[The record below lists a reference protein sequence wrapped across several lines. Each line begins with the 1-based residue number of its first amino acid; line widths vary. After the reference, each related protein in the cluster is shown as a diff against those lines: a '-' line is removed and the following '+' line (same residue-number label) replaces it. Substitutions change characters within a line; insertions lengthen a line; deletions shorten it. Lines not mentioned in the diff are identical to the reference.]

1 MTKIILMLCVAL
13 QHLAYCDTLQDRLI
27 RREHASLLCQKSQ
40 CQRKEVLK
48 HGHLADPLAYQ
59 VGPVVS

>member
-1 MTKIILMLCVAL
+1 MINWLVWNNHWLVWNN
-13 QHLAYCDTLQDRLI
+13 HF
-27 RREHASLLCQKSQ
+27 SLLCQKSQ